1 MNDISKLPKWVQ
13 KHIKE
18 LQQSQHMIGANI
30 EDVSIE
36 VTGFKHN
43 EESSAAIVAIAS
55 AMAEHSKALNTLANT
70 IVPKNC
76 AANIEQ
82 GISLNNV
89 TAKP

>member
-1 MNDISKLPKWVQ
+1 MNDISKLPEWAQ
-13 KHIKE
+13 EHIKE

-30 EDVSIE
+30 EGVSIE

-43 EESSAAIVAIAS
+43 EESSAAIIAIAS
-55 AMAEHSKALNTLANT
+55 AMTEHSKALNTLANT

-76 AANIEQ
+76 TANIEQ
-82 GISLNNV
+82 GISLSNV